1 MNIRIEQ
8 FFIRIARPLYLLGG
22 ILFYALGV
30 GISRYLGNP
39 VNWGLV
45 IIGQIWVTIFQ
56 LGFHL
61 LITYFHHPLVLGAP
75 NRIQIDEEGDGD
87 NQFIRGE
94 LVLSAAFTSFAVAA
108 ILGLLF
114 LWWLKVS
121 GVVFMIMGLMIILM
135 FALVVPPFQIIKTGY
150 GDLLQAILVVNLIPG
165 IAFSLQY
172 GELHRLVAMSTFP
185 ITLIYLSTQLAYQ
198 FQTYGN
204 DLLKNKT
211 TLLTLLGWERGMMLH
226 NLLILISYFLFGL
239 AMLFGLS
246 PRVTLPVFFVLP
258 LGIFQIWYMTRIAAG
273 AKPNWRL
280 LNTTAIFV
288 LGLTTYLLAFSYW
301 IR

>member
-8 FFIRIARPLYLLGG
+8 FFLRIARPLYLLGG
-22 ILFYALGV
+22 VLFYALGV
-30 GISRYLGNP
+30 GIARYLGNP

-45 IIGQIWVTIFQ
+45 ILGQIWVTIFQ
-56 LGFHL
+56 LGFHF
-61 LITYFHHPLVLGAP
+61 LITYFHHPQIIGAP
-75 NRIQIDEEGDGD
+75 NRIQINDDREGKA
-87 NQFIRGE
+87 QYIRVD
-94 LVLSAAFTSFAVAA
+94 LILSAAFTAFAVAA

-114 LWWLKVS
+114 LWWIKVS
-121 GVVFMIMGLMIILM
+121 GVVFMIMGLMII
-135 FALVVPPFQIIKTGY
+135 FVITLVVPPFQIIKTGY
-150 GDLLQAILVVNLIPG
+150 GDLLQAILVANLIPG

-185 ITLIYLSTQLAYQ
+185 LTLLYLSTQLAQQ
-198 FQTYGN
+198 FQSYGN
-204 DLLKNKT
+204 NILKNKT
-211 TLLTLLGWERGMMLH
+211 TLLTIMGWERGMMLH
-226 NLLILISYFLFGL
+226 NLLILIAYFLFGV

-280 LNTTAIFV
+280 LNSTAIFV